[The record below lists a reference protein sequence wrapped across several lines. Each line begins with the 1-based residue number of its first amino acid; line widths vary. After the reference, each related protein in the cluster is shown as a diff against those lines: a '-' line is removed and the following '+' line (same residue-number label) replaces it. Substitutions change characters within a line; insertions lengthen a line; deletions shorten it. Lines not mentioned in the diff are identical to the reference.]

1 MSEKSMSYQRFPLA
15 RRIEHLVMLLSFGA
29 LGLTGLPQK
38 YPLAG
43 ISVWFVELLGGID
56 NLRAIHHV
64 AATVLM
70 LGTAWHIIVAGYK
83 IFVLRERL
91 SMLPSLQDVKDGWKA
106 LMYNIG
112 LAKKF
117 PQMGRYTFEEKLEY
131 WAFVWGAIVMGLTGF
146 LMWNPITATKFLPGE
161 WVPAAK
167 AAHGGEAVLAV
178 LAIIIWHMYGVHIRR
193 FNKSMWTGKMGED
206 EMLHE
211 HPLELADLKAGIA
224 NRSIPPEVLRKRQ
237 KVYYPIAGI
246 LTVVML
252 AGIYGFVNAEQT
264 AITTVPP
271 QPSPV
276 AIYVPE
282 TPTPIPTQPPTPTP
296 LPATATPEG
305 QAPASGPTWKEVS
318 AILQA
323 KCLTCHATA
332 DMTGLAMDSY
342 ADLMAGGKEGPVVV
356 PGKSADSVLY
366 TIQAAGGHPGQLSED
381 ELAVVKAWI
390 DSGATESA
398 QPVGGP
404 TWDEVS
410 TLIQSKCLTCHATAD
425 MTGLA
430 MDSYTDLMAGGKEGP
445 VVVPGDSADSVLY
458 TIQAAGGHPGQ
469 FTEDELSI
477 VRAWID
483 AGATETSGSTS
494 SPVWDG
500 DIATLLEENCGAC
513 HGPTAMGGLTVSSYA
528 DIMKGG
534 EAGPVIVA
542 GDGANSLLVIKQEA
556 GGHPG
561 QLTPDDIA
569 RVKAWIDAGAL
580 EK

>member
-1 MSEKSMSYQRFPLA
+1 
-15 RRIEHLVMLLSFGA
+15 
-29 LGLTGLPQK
+29 
-38 YPLAG
+38 
-43 ISVWFVELLGGID
+43 
-56 NLRAIHHV
+56 
-64 AATVLM
+64 
-70 LGTAWHIIVAGYK
+70 
-83 IFVLRERL
+83 
-91 SMLPSLQDVKDGWKA
+91 
-106 LMYNIG
+106 
-112 LAKKF
+112 
-117 PQMGRYTFEEKLEY
+117 
-131 WAFVWGAIVMGLTGF
+131 
-146 LMWNPITATKFLPGE
+146 
-161 WVPAAK
+161 
-167 AAHGGEAVLAV
+167 
-178 LAIIIWHMYGVHIRR
+178 
-193 FNKSMWTGKMGED
+193 
-206 EMLHE
+206 
-211 HPLELADLKAGIA
+211 
-224 NRSIPPEVLRKRQ
+224 
-237 KVYYPIAGI
+237 
-246 LTVVML
+246 
-252 AGIYGFVNAEQT
+252 
-264 AITTVPP
+264 
-271 QPSPV
+271 
-276 AIYVPE
+276 
-282 TPTPIPTQPPTPTP
+282 
-296 LPATATPEG
+296 
-305 QAPASGPTWKEVS
+305 
-318 AILQA
+318 
-323 KCLTCHATA
+323 
-332 DMTGLAMDSY
+332 MDSY

-356 PGKSADSVLY
+356 PGKSADSILY

-404 TWDEVS
+404 TWNEVS